1 MHTND
6 RREALGYLDEA
17 WRRAAVDDLKRA
29 EQHTT
34 RALDL
39 LEDAVARGQE
49 SGIVVRMVRRH
60 VEEGRAAMAQSDLLG
75 AMLGALAALEVL
87 GTDLQANVQNLQ
99 ARDRVRSMPGAY
111 AL

>member
-1 MHTND
+1 MHTDD
-6 RREALGYLDEA
+6 RREASGHLDEA

-49 SGIVVRMVRRH
+49 SAIVGRMVGRH

-99 ARDRVRSMPGAY
+99 TGDRVRSMPGAY

>member
-49 SGIVVRMVRRH
+49 SRIVVRMVRRH

-99 ARDRVRSMPGAY
+99 AGDRVRSMPGAY